1 MAKKGFNASGRMS
14 VERFERMFID
24 EFDVYCDILD
34 KNGQI
39 ADQSATLASLRPDD
53 FEAPGKVDFSLRANM
68 QVANVQKKFKENFG
82 IDLQIYKLDKPNDKD
97 TLASLRKRVLHRG
110 ETLDDEADVSI
121 QECVGNA
128 ASDDIMNSSDDQVVE
143 GGISMEGQIVKLS
156 FGMAIPTMVEDE
168 QDEGLLLEAGDG
180 IEEFRFDGTDSMDEN
195 ALSQWVYDHFDL
207 IFDGDLDDPE
217 RFKSIRCVG
226 VAEFGGADA
235 VYDDEQGLVLSDL
248 ELYMNVVGA
257 EGELDE
263 AALEDLFHLL
273 VLRVKLGPAEMTYS
287 EFEDYSAEVVE
298 AVTGEFK
305 PLKLEYPPKGE

>member
-82 IDLQIYKLDKPNDKD
+82 IDLQIYKLAKPNDKD
-97 TLASLRKRVLHRG
+97 TLASLRKRVLLG
-110 ETLDDEADVSI
+110 SEATDVEADSCNQKCI
-121 QECVGNA
+121 GGA
-128 ASDDIMNSSDDQVVE
+128 ASDDLMNSSDEVIDE
-143 GGISMEGQIVKLS
+143 GFSTEGQIVKLS
-156 FGMAIPTMVEDE
+156 FGVAVPTVVEGD
-168 QDEGLLLEAGDG
+168 DDLLLEVDDG
-180 IEEFRFDGTDSMDEN
+180 IEEFRFDGTDSMDRN
-195 ALSQWVYDHFDL
+195 ALSRWVYDHFDL